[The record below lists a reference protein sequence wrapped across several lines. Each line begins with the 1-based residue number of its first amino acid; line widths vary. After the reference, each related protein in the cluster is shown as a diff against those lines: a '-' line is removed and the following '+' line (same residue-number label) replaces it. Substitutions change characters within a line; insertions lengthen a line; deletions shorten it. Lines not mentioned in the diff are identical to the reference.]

1 MVQPHVCM
9 YIFVECFSPILWF
22 YFGDEKPFGLQK
34 WVLKLGGN
42 SLWKKKKKSLG
53 YGEKNATSVELIF
66 FLLVNSSPSFST
78 YSFWLRI
85 R

>member
-1 MVQPHVCM
+1 MGIEVRWEF
-9 YIFVECFSPILWF
+9 FVE
-22 YFGDEKPFGLQK
+22 
-34 WVLKLGGN
+34 
-42 SLWKKKKKSLG
+42 KKKKSLG